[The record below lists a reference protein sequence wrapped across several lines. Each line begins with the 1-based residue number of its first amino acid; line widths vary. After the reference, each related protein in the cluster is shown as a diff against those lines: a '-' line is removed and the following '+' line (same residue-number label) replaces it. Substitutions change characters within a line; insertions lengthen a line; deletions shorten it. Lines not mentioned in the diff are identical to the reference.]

1 MTRHRTA
8 RICSCGVADLGAEP
22 TGVIVT
28 SNPEHQVT
36 SVARVKANLEGL
48 FRGVRPIQSVDE
60 LAAPEIFESDDELDE
75 FLTAVRAHR
84 NVDLA

>member
-1 MTRHRTA
+1 MTRHLTA
-8 RICSCGVADLGAEP
+8 GICSCEVADLGGDSA
-22 TGVIVT
+22 GVIVT

-36 SVARVKANLEGL
+36 SAARAKANLEEL